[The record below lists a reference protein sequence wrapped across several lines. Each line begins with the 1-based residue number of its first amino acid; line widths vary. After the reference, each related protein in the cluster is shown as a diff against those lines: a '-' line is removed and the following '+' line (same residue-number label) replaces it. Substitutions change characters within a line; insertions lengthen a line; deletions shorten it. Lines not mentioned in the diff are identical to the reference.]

1 MKEFGNIRTLAS
13 VTLCFGLTV
22 GLGGCRHRV
31 QVATLPPVLT
41 PVELEEIPEPQHL
54 PMVEVQQTNLPPVP
68 VVASAG
74 KPKRERKKPAPKAA
88 PVPEPVQI
96 ASVAPPPSP
105 EESAIGAL
113 TAGGEA
119 NPQTKQE
126 AVDLITSSEKRL
138 NSLPSQKAEEEKAQ
152 VSKVKNFLKD
162 AQDALKTGDAE
173 GAKTLAT
180 KAKLL
185 LDDLEK

>member
-1 MKEFGNIRTLAS
+1 MNGFGNMRTLAS

-22 GLGGCRHRV
+22 GLGGCRHKT
-31 QVATLPPVLT
+31 QVVILPAVLT
-41 PVELEEIPEPQHL
+41 PVALEDIPEPEDL
-54 PMVEVQQTNLPPVP
+54 PMVAVQQSNLPPVP
-68 VVASAG
+68 AVASAE
-74 KPKRERKKPAPKAA
+74 KPKRERKKPAPKA

-96 ASVAPPPSP
+96 AAVAPPPPSP
-105 EESAIGAL
+105 EETAIGAL

-126 AVDLITSSEKRL
+126 AADLITSSEKRL
-138 NSLPSQKAEEEKAQ
+138 NALPAQKAEDEKAQ

-162 AQDALKTGDAE
+162 AQEALKTGDAE

>member
-1 MKEFGNIRTLAS
+1 LNGFGNIMRTLAS
-13 VTLCFGLTV
+13 VILCFGLTV
-22 GLGGCRHRV
+22 GLGGCRHKA
-31 QVATLPPVLT
+31 QVARLPAVLMPVA
-41 PVELEEIPEPQHL
+41 LENL
-54 PMVEVQQTNLPPVP
+54 PMVEVQQTTLPPAP

-74 KPKRERKKPAPKAA
+74 KPKRERKKPAPKA

-96 ASVAPPPSP
+96 AAVAPPPTP
-105 EESAIGAL
+105 EETAIGAL
-113 TAGGEA
+113 TAGGET

-126 AVDLITSSEKRL
+126 AADLITSSEKRL
-138 NSLPSQKAEEEKAQ
+138 NALPAQKDEDEKAQ

-162 AQDALKTGDAE
+162 AQDALKSGDAE